1 MKFTV
6 LGFNQDVALKYGL
19 DLNDLCILR
28 YFVDFVGSGDMKILI
43 ENNKPYYWLN
53 YNYLKQEIPII
64 NIASNDVIRRRLKK
78 LVDKNILEHKLLK
91 QKGCYPYYAFG
102 VNYKNL
108 ISEKVEELPDSK
120 VGGGATQKSEGYD
133 SKVGTKINLL
143 EDKSINN
150 NIYSE
155 IIDYLNKKTNSKY
168 RANTKTNINLIKAR
182 LKEGFTLEDFIK
194 VIDIKVAE
202 WKGTKF
208 EQYLRPQ
215 TLFRDKFES
224 YLNQGGFNNAVT
236 GKNKSDTQPVEDE
249 FNFSRFSEV

>member
-91 QKGCYPYYAFG
+91 QKGCYPYYSFG

-108 ISEKVEELPDSK
+108 ISERVEELPDSK
-120 VGGGATQKSEGYD
+120 VGGGTTFESEGYD
-133 SKVGTKINLL
+133 LKVGGV
-143 EDKSINN
+143 
-150 NIYSE
+150 
-155 IIDYLNKKTNSKY
+155 
-168 RANTKTNINLIKAR
+168 R
-182 LKEGFTLEDFIK
+182 LKS
-194 VIDIKVAE
+194 
-202 WKGTKF
+202 
-208 EQYLRPQ
+208 R
-215 TLFRDKFES
+215 
-224 YLNQGGFNNAVT
+224 
-236 GKNKSDTQPVEDE
+236 NKD
-249 FNFSRFSEV
+249 